1 MSVPAIILAAGGSR
15 RLGQPKQLV
24 CIAGETLLA
33 RAIRVV
39 RASASDPILVV
50 FGSHHENIRAAVDL
64 SHVRVVMNPIW
75 EQGIATSIHAGI
87 RELLD
92 LDPDAAAA
100 LFLVCDQPRLTTEHL
115 RTLIETH
122 EQASEPRIVASQ
134 YAGTA
139 GIPAIFPK
147 SQFAKLLA
155 LRGDAGARHL
165 LRNPESPVVEVE
177 FSDGEIDIDT
187 PSNLER
193 IHNNRALK
201 CDVQDIDFLKKS
213 IL

>member
-1 MSVPAIILAAGGSR
+1 MPVPAIILAAGASR

-24 CIAGETLLA
+24 RIAGETLLA

-50 FGSHHENIRAAVDL
+50 LGAHHENIRAAADL
-64 SHVRVVMNPIW
+64 SHVRVVINPDW

-92 LDPDAAAA
+92 LHPDAAAA
-100 LFLVCDQPRLTTEHL
+100 LLLVCDQPRLTTEHL
-115 RTLIETH
+115 RALIEAY
-122 EQASEPRIVASQ
+122 EQAGEPKIVASR
-134 YAGTA
+134 YAGTT

-155 LRGDAGARHL
+155 LRGDEGARHL
-165 LRNPESPVVEVE
+165 IRNSENPVVEVE
-177 FSDGEIDIDT
+177 FPNGEIDIDT
-187 PSNLER
+187 PSNL
-193 IHNNRALK
+193 ATQLK
-201 CDVQDIDFLKKS
+201 E
-213 IL
+213 